1 MKFVQAYGAMF
12 GCDKKKEY
20 VNYPNYDECKSN
32 RGENSLS
39 WSISKQS
46 DKCKGQ
52 EAGSYTKQERR
63 QAIHQNRKS
72 Y

>member
-20 VNYPNYDECKSN
+20 VNYPNYDERKSN

-52 EAGSYTKQERR
+52 EAGS
-63 QAIHQNRKS
+63 
-72 Y
+72 